1 MNDVEEW
8 SPIRLFAIRDK
19 VESKV
24 EQGENT
30 VISLWFLVVSRGEIA
45 SPLGSSQSCGFYSIL
60 PSIGLEAVA

>member
-30 VISLWFLVVSRGEIA
+30 VIGLWFLVVSRGEIA
-45 SPLGSSQSCGFYSIL
+45 SPSGSRKSCGFTQSCRPL
-60 PSIGLEAVA
+60 GWRR